1 MVPSGR
7 PGGHQVEEPQPRTI
21 RAAAAGDHDAFA
33 ELVVAYQ
40 APVWRFL
47 RRMLGDAA
55 LAEDV
60 AQEAFLRAY
69 QRLDTFTFRCRFSTW
84 LFQVA
89 HNAAIDALRAQ
100 TRRDRLTRVAPP
112 PSPPSDPHAR
122 AEIDDALARL
132 SPKLRSAVVVVEVL
146 GLSYQEA
153 GEVLGVPEGTVKS
166 RVFQAR
172 ERLAATLAPAGRHRG
187 GSRAG

>member
-1 MVPSGR
+1 ME

-21 RAAAAGDHDAFA
+21 RAAAAGDARAFE
-33 ELVVAYQ
+33 ELVRAYQ

-47 RRMLGDAA
+47 GRLLGDPV

-100 TRRDRLTRVAPP
+100 ARRERLHRAAPA

-122 AEIDDALARL
+122 AEIGDALARL
-132 SPKLRSAVVVVEVL
+132 SPKLRAALLVVEVL
-146 GLSYQEA
+146 GLTYQEA
-153 GEVLGVPEGTVKS
+153 AEVLGVPEGTVKS

-172 ERLAATLAPAGRHRG
+172 ERMAAELAPARRHRG

>member
-1 MVPSGR
+1 ME
-7 PGGHQVEEPQPRTI
+7 PGGHQVEEPHPRTI
-21 RAAAAGDHDAFA
+21 RAAAAGDARAFE
-33 ELVVAYQ
+33 ELVRAYQ

-47 RRMLGDAA
+47 RRLLGDPV

-100 TRRDRLTRVAPP
+100 ARRERLHRAAPA

-122 AEIDDALARL
+122 AEIADALGRL
-132 SPKLRSAVVVVEVL
+132 SPKLRAALLVVEVL
-146 GLSYQEA
+146 GLTYQEA

-172 ERLAATLAPAGRHRG
+172 ERMAAELAPARRHRG

>member
-1 MVPSGR
+1 ME

-21 RAAAAGDHDAFA
+21 RAAAAGDHQAFE
-33 ELVVAYQ
+33 ELVRAYQ

-47 RRMLGDAA
+47 RRMLGDPE

-89 HNAAIDALRAQ
+89 HNAAIDAVRAQ
-100 TRRDRLTRVAPP
+100 ARRDRLTRAAPL

-122 AEIDDALARL
+122 AEIGDALARL
-132 SPKLRSAVVVVEVL
+132 SPKLRSALLVVEVL

-172 ERLAATLAPAGRHRG
+172 ERMAAELAPARRHRG

>member
-1 MVPSGR
+1 MD

-21 RAAAAGDHDAFA
+21 RAAAAGDHQAFE
-33 ELVVAYQ
+33 ELVRAYQ
-40 APVWRFL
+40 APVWRFV
-47 RRMLGDAA
+47 RRLVGDPV

-100 TRRDRLTRVAPP
+100 ARRDRLTRTAPL

-122 AEIDDALARL
+122 AEIADALARL
-132 SPKLRSAVVVVEVL
+132 SPKLRAALLVVEVL

-172 ERLAATLAPAGRHRG
+172 ERIAAELAPSRRHRG

>member
-7 PGGHQVEEPQPRTI
+7 PGGQVEEPQPRTI
-21 RAAAAGDHDAFA
+21 RAAAAGDERAFE
-33 ELVVAYQ
+33 ELVIAYQ

-47 RRMLGDAA
+47 RRLLGDAA

-60 AQEAFLRAY
+60 AQEVFLRAY

-89 HNAAIDALRAQ
+89 HNAAIDAIRAQ
-100 TRRDRLTRVAPP
+100 NRRDRLARSAPAP
-112 PSPPSDPHAR
+112 APPSDPHAR
-122 AEIDDALARL
+122 AEIGDALARL
-132 SPKLRSAVVVVEVL
+132 SPKLRAALVVVEVL
-146 GLSYQEA
+146 GLSYREA

-172 ERLAATLAPAGRHRG
+172 ERMAAELAPAGRDLG
-187 GSRAG
+187 GARAG